1 MIDAFAARLLRALL
15 MNLKIP
21 RIIQAGA
28 KVHPGH
34 SPQGDALLPATAGY
48 ARCLT
53 HGNAVP
59 RPDKQ
64 VHPQVGDSKG
74 DPTNGLQYQ
83 LTHKLVIPKACTQD
97 QGTTN
102 LTHRLQAEPHL
113 AQTNWP
119 IRLANPLR
127 LGSSSTITINTMQA
141 YRSHAADIVCT
152 QRYDPAPHGV
162 QTQVPLGMNLS
173 EFVHSHNFRLRVG
186 G

>member
-1 MIDAFAARLLRALL
+1 MAESQILSIFISPPPSAPCAMGEVHQPWSL
-15 MNLKIP
+15 P
-21 RIIQAGA
+21 RQLWHSQQEQAHSLHRQQA
-28 KVHPGH
+28 SQMVHKGRH
-34 SPQGDALLPATAGY
+34 TRRWEAGMD
-48 ARCLT
+48 
-53 HGNAVP
+53 GW
-59 RPDKQ
+59 
-64 VHPQVGDSKG
+64 
-74 DPTNGLQYQ
+74 GLQYQ